1 MQIAKRVY
9 SLAQEQN
16 DAALMVGPTALW
28 QPRRIFWAIS
38 RPRDNTRSVVSRS
51 GARRAYCLR
60 SKRSMITG
68 KKRGGQED
76 MDSDYLFANFL
87 QGHAFRSRPPAK
99 SFAILRRV
107 AR

>member
-38 RPRDNTRSVVSRS
+38 RPRDKRDPWSPDLALGGRTVS
-51 GARRAYCLR
+51 GQ
-60 SKRSMITG
+60 
-68 KKRGGQED
+68 RG
-76 MDSDYLFANFL
+76 L
-87 QGHAFRSRPPAK
+87 
-99 SFAILRRV
+99 
-107 AR
+107 